1 MDGVCAECR
10 DYMAQ
15 GHGQTEALGCL
26 LYHRSRTPGSPC
38 HCRCVSRVSL
48 REAVTLAAS
57 LGHIH
62 CVNRLTRAGT
72 DVNRDGEAEVD
83 MNRVEGAGSDVNRAE
98 DVRADMNEPRDPE
111 SLIQRGADVSHAEE
125 SVANVNEVK
134 ECISCARESGKNETV
149 ADVNELEQLVT
160 DLDEHESPEN
170 CECGL
175 IDANEDW
182 NQSYQTGA
190 NVNKP
195 IDAVVNTP
203 VQVGGDVNRLKRTGD
218 DVSEA
223 ATEGEYKVNRNP
235 SHTMTVVKEP
245 ITDEH
250 VEIQDS
256 SNIKKPI
263 EAGGYVN
270 NKILY
275 MRCKDDGGSVN
286 RDDNLVHTNMRRHK
300 QDGTSVNRDDN
311 LLHTYVRRHKQDG
324 TSVNR
329 DDNLLHTNVRRHKQD
344 GASVNRD
351 DNLLHT
357 NVRRH
362 KHDGASVNRDDS
374 LVHSALVS
382 AVEHNQCDCTEMLVE
397 SGADVNACKSLVLVE
412 AARTGHDKCL
422 EILLNKATIKVQ
434 IDACE
439 SNKPSPLMWAV
450 GKGHLTCAEL
460 LVKSGADVNQT
471 FIEAVKN
478 GDHDVAERLLVL
490 GAGEKLRTAFGK
502 KFFTYL
508 FRKACHK
515 CLESLLKKEKT
526 EIREAFRTLLMCSTE
541 KKTLK
546 CMESL
551 VEAGAD
557 VNTRLDNGY
566 TAVMLAA
573 KQGNQKC
580 VQYLI
585 NKGANVDMVDH
596 EQFETALLKAS
607 FNMHYGCARLLLLA
621 GARVNMGSSKNEAL
635 FRTTVNKT
643 MVLLLHAAGEILIID
658 DSIVRKFAGDIYC
671 ESNKLRLKH
680 QCRRVIRH
688 QMLEVDLYRNL
699 ILRVQRLGLPKPL
712 VSYMLF
718 NQHILDE

>member
-48 REAVTLAAS
+48 PEAVTLAAS

-111 SLIQRGADVSHAEE
+111 SLIQTGADVSHAEE

-134 ECISCARESGKNETV
+134 ECISCARELGKNETV

-160 DLDEHESPEN
+160 DLDEHDSPEN

-203 VQVGGDVNRLKRTGD
+203 VQVGGDVNRLKHTGD

-223 ATEGEYKVNRNP
+223 ATEGKYNVNRNP

-275 MRCKDDGGSVN
+275 MRCKDDGGSVH
-286 RDDNLVHTNMRRHK
+286 RDDNLV
-300 QDGTSVNRDDN
+300 
-311 LLHTYVRRHKQDG
+311 
-324 TSVNR
+324 
-329 DDNLLHTNVRRHKQD
+329 
-344 GASVNRD
+344 
-351 DNLLHT
+351 HT

-397 SGADVNACKSLVLVE
+397 SGADVNARKSLVLVE

-422 EILLNKATIKVQ
+422 EILLNKATMKVQ

-546 CMESL
+546 CVESL

-671 ESNKLRLKH
+671 ESNKVRLKH

-688 QMLEVDLYRNL
+688 HMLEVDLYRNL

-718 NQHILDE
+718 NQPILDE

>member
-10 DYMAQ
+10 DYMSE
-15 GHGQTEALGCL
+15 GHGETEALGCL
-26 LYHRSRTPGSPC
+26 LFHRSRTPGSPC

-48 REAVTLAAS
+48 PEAVTLAAS

-62 CVNRLTRAGT
+62 CVNTLTRA
-72 DVNRDGEAEVD
+72 VP
-83 MNRVEGAGSDVNRAE
+83 DVNRAE
-98 DVRADMNEPRDPE
+98 EAGANTNEPSDPE
-111 SLIQRGADVSHAEE
+111 SLSQTGGDVNNAEE
-125 SVANVNEVK
+125 SAANVNVAK
-134 ECISCARESGKNETV
+134 GSRYCARELG
-149 ADVNELEQLVT
+149 VNEPEQLVT
-160 DLDEHESPEN
+160 VSKTAVDLNGHDSPES

-175 IDANEDW
+175 IDANEGC
-182 NQSYQTGA
+182 NRSIQSGA
-190 NVNKP
+190 NVNKL
-195 IDAVVNTP
+195 IDTFVNTP
-203 VQVGGDVNRLKRTGD
+203 VQVVGDVNRLKQTGD
-218 DVSEA
+218 DVNELSQA
-223 ATEGEYKVNRNP
+223 ATGEKYSVNRNTN
-235 SHTMTVVKEP
+235 HALTVVKKP

-250 VEIQDS
+250 VVIQGN
-256 SNIKKPI
+256 SNITKPI
-263 EAGGYVN
+263 EAGGDVN
-270 NKILY
+270 NEIIY
-275 MRCKDDGGSVN
+275 VRCKDDGESVN
-286 RDDNLVHTNMRRHK
+286 RDENLVHTNA
-300 QDGTSVNRDDN
+300 
-311 LLHTYVRRHKQDG
+311 
-324 TSVNR
+324 
-329 DDNLLHTNVRRHKQD
+329 RRHKQD

-351 DNLLHT
+351 DNLVHT
-357 NVRRH
+357 NVKRH
-362 KHDGASVNRDDS
+362 KQDGASVNRDDN

-397 SGADVNACKSLVLVE
+397 AGADVNARKSLVLVE

-422 EILLNKATIKVQ
+422 EILLNKATMKVE

-471 FIEAVKN
+471 FKEAVKN
-478 GDHDVAERLLVL
+478 GDYDVAERLLVL

-508 FRKACHK
+508 FRKACYK
-515 CLESLLKKEKT
+515 CLESLLNKERT
-526 EIREAFRTLLMCSTE
+526 DIREAFRTLLMCSTE
-541 KKTLK
+541 NKTLK
-546 CMESL
+546 CVEPL

-557 VNTRLDNGY
+557 VNTRLDKGY

-585 NKGANVDMVDH
+585 NKGANVNTVDH
-596 EQFETALLKAS
+596 EQFETPLLKAS
-607 FNMHYGCARLLLLA
+607 FNIHYGCARLLLLA

-635 FRTTVNKT
+635 FKTTVNKT

-658 DSIVRKFAGDIYC
+658 DSIVRKFAG

-688 QMLEVDLYRNL
+688 HMLEVDLYRNL

-718 NQHILDE
+718 NQPILDE